1 MKIVIAG
8 AGKVGF
14 ELARSLSVEHDVT
27 VIDKNAE
34 ALERLGELI
43 DIYPLTGDIQNPMT
57 YRALLDSEVDI
68 FIAVTDSDE
77 ANILSTLL
85 ANDSTRIHRRII
97 RLSNS
102 YFEQS
107 RFLAGLGDTERV
119 FPFRLAAETVRMLLA
134 YPGANNVKHFP
145 DTDLKLISIKVDNP
159 LHEEQPVGHFENERL
174 KIVGIEREKD
184 FFLPDPQ
191 RVIRHGD
198 LIYFLGDSTVLE
210 SLYGQLDLHMPPR
223 IETAVVFGADTLG
236 IEVARTLIDAGVSV
250 KIVEKDLDRCH
261 QASDT
266 FQEKALVINS
276 RYDETILYEEEHLDK
291 ADMVIATDRRDE
303 TNIVQALQAIEHRIP
318 KVVAINNERKFYSLM
333 HQLGMVV
340 ARGPRTSAYYAIL
353 ESIASDGIIQ
363 TRHFCGGEGVVL
375 ARRVFPGSA
384 LIGRTIKPCKI
395 GGMVLVEHQGL
406 LFAAAE
412 RPGLEEED
420 RIYLILKADDEE
432 KGEKWIRSL

>member
-14 ELARSLSVEHDVT
+14 ELARSLSAEHEVT

-85 ANDSTRIHRRII
+85 ANDTIRVARRII
-97 RLSNS
+97 RLRNS

-107 RFLAGLGDTERV
+107 RFLAGLGDMERV

-159 LHEEQPVGHFENERL
+159 LHEEQPVAHFENERL

-184 FFLPDPQ
+184 FVLPDPE
-191 RVIRHGD
+191 RLIRHGD

-210 SLYGQLDLHMPPR
+210 SLHGQLDLHMPPR
-223 IETAVVFGADTLG
+223 IGTAVVFGADTLG
-236 IEVARTLIDAGVSV
+236 IEVARVLIEEGVSV
-250 KIVEKDLDRCH
+250 KIVEKDIQRCH
-261 QASDT
+261 RASDV
-266 FQEKALVINS
+266 FQEKVLVINS
-276 RYDETILYEEEHLDK
+276 RYDEAILYEEEQLSK
-291 ADMVIATDRRDE
+291 ADMVIATDSRDE

-340 ARGPRTSAYYAIL
+340 ARGPRTSAYYAVL

-375 ARRVFPGSA
+375 ARWIFPGSA
-384 LIGRTIKPCKI
+384 LVGRPIKSCRC
-395 GGMVLVEHQGL
+395 GGMVLVEHRGL
-406 LFAAAE
+406 LFAAVE
-412 RPGLEEED
+412 RSELEEGD
-420 RIYLILKADDEE
+420 RIYLILKAEEEE